1 MKKIALFILLTVAI
15 VATSFAQRRVM
26 ANYTDTLTNVTIK
39 YYPAEVLPELAYG
52 SYQIYVDH
60 LSGTSDSTW
69 VIIQG
74 SLDNSTWQNLSS
86 TAYSSTVAST
96 TGAATE
102 FKTVRFADADAGF
115 IWNIG
120 SLLSMPYYRY
130 AVYHYGTGTVRVKG
144 WSYKKE
150 FTVYKK

>member
-1 MKKIALFILLTVAI
+1 MKRIALFILLMVAVTV
-15 VATSFAQRRVM
+15 TSFAQRRVM
-26 ANYTDTLTNVTIK
+26 ANYTDTLTNVQIK
-39 YYPAEVLPELAYG
+39 YYPAEVMPELAYG
-52 SYQIYVDH
+52 SFQIYVDH

-69 VIIQG
+69 VYIQG
-74 SLDNSTWQNLSS
+74 SADNSTWQNLSS
-86 TAYSSTVAST
+86 TAYSSSVLYSS
-96 TGAATE
+96 GAATE
-102 FKTVRFADADAGF
+102 FKTVRFIDADAGF

-120 SLLSMPYYRY
+120 SLLTMPYYRY